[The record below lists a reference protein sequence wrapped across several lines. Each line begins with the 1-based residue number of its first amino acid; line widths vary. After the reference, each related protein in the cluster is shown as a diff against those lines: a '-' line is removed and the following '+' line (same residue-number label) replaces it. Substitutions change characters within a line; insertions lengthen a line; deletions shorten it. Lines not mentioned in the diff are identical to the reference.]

1 MDRRGTWCG
10 FGRGK
15 PTTKYPVALGG
26 DAEIQR
32 RQAGKHRKTGGEK
45 RNQKSKNFQQSKIS
59 ISDNI
64 VT

>member
-32 RQAGKHRKTGGEK
+32 RQAGKHRKLAGEK
-45 RNQKSKNFQQSKIS
+45 GTKSRKIS
-59 ISDNI
+59 NNPKFQSPII
-64 VT
+64 